1 MLIDPPSKL
10 EIGRILQKDKGK
22 IEENEYVTE
31 II

>member
-1 MLIDPPSKL
+1 MLIDPSSRL
-10 EIGRILQKDKGK
+10 EIGRILQKDKDK